1 MTSQIFLWT
10 QTKPT
15 MMKLKYILLTL
26 IVALPGLS
34 FGQDAATPSFFEQY
48 KIEIVLGLT
57 VLISIVA
64 VAAMYILLIALRMV
78 LKLKRAEMGI
88 EEEEKELIPA
98 IEGEEGVGFWRKFWN
113 RFNDSVPVAKE
124 HEVATD
130 HEYDGIREL
139 DNRLPPWWLYGF
151 YFTIAFGV
159 IYLINYEV
167 LGTGQHQDEEFQA
180 EMMQA
185 EEDVKI
191 YMASLS
197 NLIDETN
204 VTLATESADINA
216 GKAIYDANCAVCHA
230 ADGGGGVGPNFT
242 DQYWLHGGDMPSI
255 FKTIKYGV
263 PSKGMIAW
271 EAQLSP
277 KKMMQV
283 ASYIYMLEGNT
294 SANPKDPQ
302 GDLFERVEEAGEE
315 SGDEDPE
322 SNPDFVDDEAALE
335 GDECC

>member
-1 MTSQIFLWT
+1 M
-10 QTKPT
+10 K
-15 MMKLKYILLTL
+15 KLKYILVTL
-26 IVALPGLS
+26 IFALPGLS
-34 FGQDAATPSFFEQY
+34 FGQEAAESQSFFEQY

-57 VLISIVA
+57 VFISIVA
-64 VAAMYILLIALRMV
+64 VAAMYVLLVALKVV

-88 EEEEKELIPA
+88 VEEEKELIEVR
-98 IEGEEGVGFWRKFWN
+98 EGEEGVGFWRRFWN
-113 RFNDSVPVAKE
+113 RINASVPVAKE

-151 YFTIAFGV
+151 YVTIFFGV
-159 IYLINYEV
+159 VYLINYEV
-167 LGTGQHQDEEFQA
+167 LGTGKHQDEEFQA
-180 EMMQA
+180 EMLQA

-191 YMASLS
+191 YLASLGD
-197 NLIDETN
+197 LIDETN
-204 VTLATESADINA
+204 VTLATETADINA

-242 DQYWLHGGDMPSI
+242 DKYWLHGGDMPSI
-255 FKTIKYGV
+255 FTTIKYGV

-277 KKMMQV
+277 KKMQQV
-283 ASYIYMLEGNT
+283 ASYIYSMEGGT
-294 SANPKDPQ
+294 PANPKDPQ
-302 GDLFERVEEAGEE
+302 GDLFERAEETEENEGGEAAGEVE
-315 SGDEDPE
+315 SAE
-322 SNPDFVDDEAALE
+322 SNPDFVDDEASLE